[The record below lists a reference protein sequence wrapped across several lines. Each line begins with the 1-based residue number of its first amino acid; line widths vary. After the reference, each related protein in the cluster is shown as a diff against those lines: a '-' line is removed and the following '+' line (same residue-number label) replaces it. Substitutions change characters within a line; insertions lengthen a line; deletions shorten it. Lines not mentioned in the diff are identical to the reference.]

1 MSEYLVWAL
10 SLLGIAVLLFILEIV
25 IPSGGIIGLIAIAAA
40 IGAVVAFSF
49 ESPLWGA
56 VSLAGLLVMVPV
68 CINFALKIFPNTPF
82 GKKLIL
88 GEDEEDEEELA
99 RIEQSRREEEQK
111 RQALIGAEGT
121 TVTPLRPGGS
131 VKIDGVT
138 IEATSEVGMIDAG
151 IPIKVTRVD
160 AFGVRV
166 RPQ

>member
-1 MSEYLVWAL
+1 MSEYLIWAV
-10 SLLGIAVLLFILEIV
+10 SLLGIAALLFVLEIV
-25 IPSGGIIGLIAIAAA
+25 IPSGGIIGLVAVAAGL
-40 IGAVVAFSF
+40 GAVVAFWF
-49 ESPLWGA
+49 ESPTWGI
-56 VSLAGLLVMVPV
+56 VSLAGLLIMVPV
-68 CINFALKIFPNTPF
+68 CINFALKVFPNTPF

-99 RIEQSRREEEQK
+99 RIEQARREEEQK

-138 IEATSEVGMIDAG
+138 IEASSEVGMIDAG
-151 IPIKVTRVD
+151 VPIKVTKVD

-166 RPQ
+166 RPR

>member
-1 MSEYLVWAL
+1 VSDYLIWAFAL
-10 SLLGIAVLLFILEIV
+10 IGFATLLFVLEIL
-25 IPSGGIIGLIAIAAA
+25 IPSGGIIGLLALCAA

-49 ESPLWGA
+49 ESLIWGG
-56 VSLAGLLVMVPV
+56 VSLAGLLVMVPLA
-68 CINFALKIFPNTPF
+68 INFALRVFPNTPV

-88 GEDEEDEEELA
+88 GEDVEDEEELA
-99 RIEQSRREEEQK
+99 RLEEQRREEEQR

-138 IEATSEVGMIDAG
+138 IEATSEVGMIEVG
-151 IPIKVTRVD
+151 VPIKVTKVD